1 MQMRNYILA
10 VAAIALLVSA
20 PRWGWAQTSANKVP
34 EPREVGILTKDG
46 INLTATY
53 YESERAKLAVP
64 VLMLHAFEGSRVD
77 YHDVALQLQ
86 KDGYAVLVPDLRG
99 HGKSVRQ
106 GDRTLDYDKFRP
118 ADITAMARDLEACKN
133 FLIQENNR
141 EKLNIDA
148 LTIVAAEQS
157 CLLAVNYTALDW
169 SFPPL
174 PGGHKQGQDVKA
186 LVLLSPPWQFKSLN
200 MIQAL
205 NHRSLQ
211 SSVAVYVIVGDRNR
225 TAQADAKKIMQQLDK
240 GRRSDMEPNA
250 ILLEV
255 NTTLQGTKM
264 LNLPGLD
271 LTNKYVA
278 KFIDIYARERN
289 FPWKERSSPFSGN

>member
-10 VAAIALLVSA
+10 VAAIAMFVSA
-20 PRWGWAQTSANKVP
+20 SRWGWAQAAPNKLP
-34 EPREVGILTKDG
+34 DPREVGILTKDG

-53 YESERAKLAVP
+53 YESTLNKQAVP

-77 YHDVALQLQ
+77 YHDAALLLQ
-86 KDGYAVLVPDLRG
+86 KEGYAVLVPDLRG

-106 GDRTLDYDKFRP
+106 GDRMLEYDKFRP
-118 ADITAMARDLEACKN
+118 AEIATMARDLEACKN
-133 FLIQENNR
+133 FLVQENNH

-148 LTIVAAEQS
+148 LAIVAAEQS

-186 LVLLSPPWQFKSLN
+186 LVLLSPPWQFKALN

-205 NHRSLQ
+205 NHPSLQ
-211 SSVAVYVIVGDRNR
+211 AAVAVYVIVGDRNR
-225 TAQADAKKIMQQLDK
+225 SAVADAKKIMQQLDK
-240 GRRSDMEPNA
+240 GRRSQKEPNA
-250 ILLEV
+250 IMLEV

-271 LTNKYVA
+271 LTTKYVA
-278 KFIDIYARERN
+278 KFIDIYARQGN
-289 FPWKERSSPFSGN
+289 FPWKERSNPLSGN